1 MLSTEKPQLLS
12 VEYQAAQPIVHAGLR
27 IVPFMRIVRLRSPL
41 GRAALR
47 WTKPASVLV
56 THPDGAE
63 QILHVPDPTRSFV
76 ICMAITTLATW
87 LLFRSL
93 SKRRNQND
101 R

>member
-1 MLSTEKPQLLS
+1 
-12 VEYQAAQPIVHAGLR
+12 
-27 IVPFMRIVRLRSPL
+27 
-41 GRAALR
+41 
-47 WTKPASVLV
+47 V

-76 ICMAITTLATW
+76 ICMALTTLATW